1 MRRNLY
7 FFMTKHKLNSIL
19 SIVVLFCLI
28 LSCGKK
34 SAPGVLVFSKTKGYR
49 HESIDTAKL
58 VLMALGKT
66 NGFSVDTTEDAS
78 FFNEEDLKRYR
89 AVIFLSTTQDVLDP
103 VQQADFKRYIEAGGG
118 YVGIHAAADTEYEWP
133 WYGKLV
139 GAYFKSHPKQQ
150 EAMFRKAKP
159 FGPHPNTLPD
169 EWKRW
174 DELYNYKHFSPD
186 INVIYTLDESTYE
199 GGENGTNHPIA
210 WYHDFEGGRSF
221 YTGMGH
227 TKKSYADPL
236 FQDHL
241 LTGINYAIG
250 DKPLDYSKAKTIRA
264 VEENRFKKTVLDFNL
279 DEPTEMTVLP
289 DGKIIFIQRKG
300 EVMLYTPADGK
311 VKEVNKFNVGTKW
324 EDGMIGLTADPNFA
338 KNHWIYIYY
347 SHPEKS
353 MNVLSRFV
361 FQDDKVDMASEKQL
375 LEVVTQRETC
385 CHTGG
390 SLTFDAHGNLFI
402 STGDNTSP
410 FESDGYSPSDETPG
424 RSPFDAQKSS
434 ANTNDL
440 RGKILRIHPE
450 DDGSYTIPD
459 GNLFA
464 KGEEKTRPEIY
475 VMGCRN
481 PYRISVDSKTGFLYW
496 GEVGPDAG
504 KDDSLRGPRGYDE
517 LNQAKK
523 AGNFGWPYFVGKN
536 FAYAK
541 YNFAAKKIGPKW
553 DPAAPI
559 NESPN
564 NTGKR
569 ELPAVS
575 PPFIWYPYVKSDD
588 FPMLKEGGRNA
599 MAGPVYYSENYKGVE
614 TAFPNYFDGKL
625 LMYDWMRHWMF
636 LVSMDGQGA
645 IMDMEPFMPKT
656 NFNNTIDMAYGPDGK
671 LYMIEY
677 GTAWFKQNLD
687 ARLVRIDYNGG
698 NRPPVAMLSADKLS
712 TGFPA
717 TVKFS
722 ADSTNDPD
730 GDPITY
736 QLEAE
741 GKTQTSADGKFTV
754 EFKNPGVQNV
764 KLTVKDDKG
773 SEADAQLKVTVGN
786 EPPVVTA
793 DIVSGNKSFYF
804 PGTPVKYAVAVTD
817 KEDGST
823 TDGKIKAEDVI
834 VSFDYLKGFDMT
846 AIAQGHQMPSAE
858 LPGKALI
865 EKSDCKSCH
874 IIDQKSAGPSY
885 KMVAEKYKGDEKAVG
900 RLATK
905 VIKGGAGVWGT
916 TEMAAH
922 PQLSVDDAK
931 KMVEYVLSLSQSKA
945 TKKLPLSGLAMPGK
959 EEDGAYIL
967 TATYFDKG
975 ADKAPGVSGTAAI
988 ALRSPVL
995 GAEQMSDL
1003 SIANKVKSDR
1013 GTALQNVLN
1022 NAHGAFK
1029 NIDLTGVKKATL
1041 LTFLMAG
1048 QNNGGD
1054 IELHLDKP
1062 DGQLLGKATVT
1073 AAALAKTPVKLTP
1086 VSGTHDLYVVFKNA
1100 KGDKPMFYFGGV
1112 ALDNK

>member
-1 MRRNLY
+1 
-7 FFMTKHKLNSIL
+7 MTKHKLNSLL
-19 SIVVLFCLI
+19 SIAVLFCLI
-28 LSCGKK
+28 LSCRQKHN
-34 SAPGVLVFSKTKGYR
+34 PRVLVFSKTKGYR
-49 HESIDTAKL
+49 HESIDTGKV
-58 VLMALGKT
+58 VLMALGKQH
-66 NGFSVDTTEDAS
+66 GFDVDTTEDATL
-78 FFNEEDLKRYR
+78 FNEDNLKRYR
-89 AVIFLSTTQDVLDP
+89 AVIFLSTTQDVLDV
-103 VQQADFKRYIEAGGG
+103 VQQADFKRFIEAGGG

-150 EAMFRKAKP
+150 QAMFRKEKP
-159 FGPHPNTLPD
+159 FGPHPETLPA
-169 EWKRW
+169 EWSRW
-174 DELYNYKHFSPD
+174 DELYNYKHISPD
-186 INVIYTLDESTYE
+186 INVIYKLDESTYE
-199 GGENGTNHPIA
+199 GGENGNDHPIA

-227 TKKSYADPL
+227 TKQSYADSL

-241 LTGINYAIG
+241 LTGIEYAIG
-250 DKPLDYSKAKTIRA
+250 DKELDYSKVKSKRA
-264 VEENRFKKTVLDFNL
+264 IEENRFTKTVLDFNL
-279 DEPTEMTVLP
+279 DEPTEMTILP
-289 DGKIIFIQRKG
+289 DGKIIFLERKG

-311 VKEVNKFNVGTKW
+311 LKQVNKFNVGTKF

-338 KNHWIYIYY
+338 ENHWIYIFY
-347 SHPEKS
+347 SDPEKS
-353 MNVLSRFV
+353 MNVVSRFV
-361 FQDDKVDMASEKQL
+361 FQDDKVDMASEKKM

-390 SLTFDAHGNLFI
+390 SLAFDTHGNLFI

-410 FESDGYSPSDETPG
+410 FESDGYSPSDERDK

-450 DDGSYTIPD
+450 ADGTYTIPE

-481 PYRISVDSKTGFLYW
+481 PYRISLDSKTGFLYW

-523 AGNFGWPYFVGKN
+523 AGYFGWPYFVGKN
-536 FAYAK
+536 YAYAK
-541 YNFAAKKIGPKW
+541 YDFAAKKAGAKW
-553 DPAAPI
+553 DATAPI

-569 ELPAVS
+569 ELPPVS
-575 PPFIWYPYVKSDD
+575 PPFIWYPYAKSDD
-588 FPMLKEGGRNA
+588 FPMLKDGGRNA
-599 MAGPVYYSENYKGVE
+599 MAGPFYYSEKYKGVA
-614 TAFPNYFDGKL
+614 TAFPDYFDGKL
-625 LMYDWMRHWMF
+625 LQYDWIRNWMF
-636 LVSMDGQGA
+636 LVSMDDQGA
-645 IMDMEPFMPKT
+645 IMDMEPFMPHT
-656 NFNNTIDMAYGPDGK
+656 TFNNIIDMAYGPDGK

-698 NRPPVAMLSADKLS
+698 NRPPVAMLSADKVASGL
-712 TGFPA
+712 PA
-717 TVKFS
+717 TIRLS
-722 ADSTNDPD
+722 AEGTNDPD
-730 GDPITY
+730 GDKITY

-741 GKTQTSADGKFTV
+741 GQTLTSPDGKFTV
-754 EFKNPGVQNV
+754 DFKNPGVQNV

-773 SEADAQLKVTVGN
+773 GEANAQLKLTIGN
-786 EPPVVTA
+786 EPPVLTTA
-793 DIVSGNKSFYF
+793 VVSGNKSFYF
-804 PGTPVKYAVAVTD
+804 PGTPVKYEVTVSD

-823 TDGKIKAEDVI
+823 ADGKIKPGDVT
-834 VSFDYLKGFDMT
+834 VTFDYLKGYDMT
-846 AIAQGHQMPSAE
+846 AIAQGHQMPTAE
-858 LPGKALI
+858 LPGKALM

-885 KMVAEKYKGDEKAVG
+885 KMVAEKYKDNAQAVG
-900 RLATK
+900 ILAAK

-922 PQLSVDDAK
+922 PQVSVDDAK
-931 KMVEYVLSLSQSKA
+931 KMVEYILTRRDTKEV
-945 TKKLPLSGLAMPGK
+945 KKLPLSGTAMPGK

-975 ADKAPGVSGTAAI
+975 ADKAPALAGTSAL

-995 GAEQMSDL
+995 GVETMEDL
-1003 SIANKVKSDR
+1003 KIANTIKNDGRV
-1013 GTALQNVLN
+1013 ALQNVLN
-1022 NAHGAFK
+1022 NAQGAYK
-1029 NIDLTGVKKATL
+1029 AIDLTGVKKAEFI
-1041 LTFLMAG
+1041 TFIMAG
-1048 QNNGGD
+1048 QNTGGD
-1054 IELHLDKP
+1054 VELHLDKA
-1062 DGQLLGKATVT
+1062 DGQLLGRATVT
-1073 AAALAKTPVKLTP
+1073 KAGLVKTPVTLAS
-1086 VSGTHDLYVVFKNA
+1086 VSGNHDLYVVFKNA

-1112 ALDNK
+1112 VLHNK